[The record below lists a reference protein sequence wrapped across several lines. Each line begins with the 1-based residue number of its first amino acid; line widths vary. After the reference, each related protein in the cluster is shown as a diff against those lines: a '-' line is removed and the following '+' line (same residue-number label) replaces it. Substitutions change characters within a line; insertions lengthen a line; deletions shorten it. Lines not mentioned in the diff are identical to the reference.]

1 MDKIQ
6 KNLEAFIKKHEEIY
20 KAYEN
25 YGKSIHEKGGPLDE
39 KTRWLIKIVISATSQ
54 HEFALRTHIRKAL
67 AAGCTYDEIEHALLL
82 VAPSAGFPKTMQG
95 LNVLEEE
102 KEGKYPS
109 SIK

>member
-6 KNLEAFIKKHEEIY
+6 ENLEAFINKHDEIY

-25 YGKSIHEKGGPLDE
+25 YGKIIHEKGGPLDE
-39 KTRWLIKIVISATSQ
+39 KTRWLIKIAISATSQ
-54 HEFALRTHIRKAL
+54 HELALRTHMRKAK

-95 LNVLEEE
+95 LIVLHEE
-102 KEGKYPS
+102 KEGRLPGTSK
-109 SIK
+109 